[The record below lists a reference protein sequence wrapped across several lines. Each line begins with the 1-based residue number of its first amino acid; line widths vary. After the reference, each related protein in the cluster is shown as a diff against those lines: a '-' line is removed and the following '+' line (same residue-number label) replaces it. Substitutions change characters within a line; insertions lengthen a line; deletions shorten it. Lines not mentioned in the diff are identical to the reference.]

1 MSTILYGIP
10 NCDTIKKAKK
20 WLADNDIAFTFHDYR
35 KDGIDNDFLVRA
47 EAELGWEAMLNKRG
61 TTFRQLEE
69 QEKASLDKDKALA
82 LLELHPAMVKRPI
95 LFHDNAFYIGFK
107 PAQYEEIFC

>member
-20 WLADNDIAFTFHDYR
+20 WLTENEITFSFHDYR

-47 EAELGWEAMLNKRG
+47 EAELGWEAMVNKRG
-61 TTFRQLEE
+61 TTYRQLDE
-69 QEKASLDKDKALA
+69 QEKAFLDKDKALA

-95 LFHDNAFYIGFK
+95 LLHNNTFHIGFK
-107 PAQYEEIFC
+107 PAQYEGIFC

>member
-47 EAELGWEAMLNKRG
+47 ESELGWGKQCSTNAARP
-61 TTFRQLEE
+61 F
-69 QEKASLDKDKALA
+69 AS
-82 LLELHPAMVKRPI
+82 
-95 LFHDNAFYIGFK
+95 
-107 PAQYEEIFC
+107 

>member
-47 EAELGWEAMLNKRG
+47 ESELGWEAMLNKRG

-69 QEKASLDKDKALA
+69 QEKANLDKDKALA
-82 LLELHPAMVKRPI
+82 SLFMTTRFILASNPRSMRKYFVKR
-95 LFHDNAFYIGFK
+95 LCY
-107 PAQYEEIFC
+107 